1 MISIWSGC
9 VQGLRK
15 NDDSMQISVKWLREL
30 VDIELPVEKLAEIL
44 TIAGFEVE
52 DIEDRRQWADGVV
65 VGRVLDCQRH
75 PNADKLS
82 VCEVDIG
89 GDAASTIVCG
99 ASNVKAGIFVAV
111 APPKTYLPIIDLKLK
126 AAKLRGIKSFG
137 MICSLKE
144 LGLEKESEGIHI
156 FTEPDLEVG
165 RDVRPLL
172 GLDDV
177 ILDLTSTANRADALS
192 MVGVAREVTALTG
205 GALHLPEVSEMKFD
219 AGTGLTIAVEE
230 SRGCPVYIGTAIAG
244 IKIAPSPD
252 WLQSRLKAAG
262 VRPINNVVDVT
273 NLILLEWGQPLHA
286 FDRDRLEAVAG
297 GKDLTISVRLA
308 KEKEAIATL
317 DGQKR
322 PLRPENFLIT
332 ANDIPVALAGVMGGE
347 ETEVHEGTTNILLE
361 AALFDPVFIRRSAR
375 CQGLR
380 TEASARYER
389 GVNQAELDIA
399 CQRAIALIL
408 ELAGGKVTQ
417 QGRDDNR
424 SDRASWSRRIELR
437 LSRIGAIL
445 GQVKT
450 EAGGAIDIASDD
462 VERILTALGC
472 VLEKGE
478 TTAAT
483 PVWMVTVP
491 PYRYRDLEREI
502 DLIEEVAR
510 LYGYDRFCETLPS
523 QTAPGGIPAKNQARN
538 LVRETLRG
546 IGLTELVHYS
556 LVKPEL
562 SEVPIAN
569 PLLSEYSALRKE
581 LLDEFVNAYEY
592 NFTRGNGALNAFELG
607 RIFSR
612 DEEGRS
618 LETEAIA
625 GILSGDRFPQ
635 GRWTTGGKGSP
646 LTWYEAKGLLEAA
659 FARLGVKV
667 DYEASSEDN
676 RLHPGRTASLWL
688 AGKRLGIF
696 GQLHPQLRRDRDLPD
711 EIYLFQLDAVILLE
725 AIDIET
731 QVKFT
736 AFSPYPSVELDL
748 AFFAPIDLPVA
759 ELEKTMQET
768 GKDLLVKVELFDRYL
783 GKNVP
788 EGQHSLAFSLAYRAG
803 DRTLTDAEIE
813 PIHRKV
819 REALTEKFEVTLRS

>member
-1 MISIWSGC
+1 
-9 VQGLRK
+9 
-15 NDDSMQISVKWLREL
+15 MQISIAWLQEL
-30 VDIELPVEKLAEIL
+30 VDIELPPEKLAETL

-65 VGRVLDCQRH
+65 VGKVLKCDRH

-89 GDAASTIVCG
+89 QETPSTIVCG
-99 ASNVKAGIFVAV
+99 ASNVKADIFVAV

-144 LGLEKESEGIHI
+144 LGLEKESAGIHI
-156 FTEPDLEVG
+156 FEPENLEVG
-165 RDVRPLL
+165 TDVRPLL
-172 GLDDV
+172 GLDDI

-205 GALHLPEVSEMKFD
+205 GELHLPDVAEVAIAEGS
-219 AGTGLTIAVEE
+219 GLKVAVEE
-230 SRGCPVYIGTAIAG
+230 SKGCPVYIGTVIEGVA
-244 IKIAPSPD
+244 IAPSPD
-252 WLQSRLKAAG
+252 WLQTRLKAAG

-273 NLILLEWGQPLHA
+273 NLVLLEWGQPLHA
-286 FDRDRLEAVAG
+286 FDRDRLQTVTGAT
-297 GKDLTISVRLA
+297 DLTVSVRYA
-308 KEKEAIATL
+308 KDKEVLKTL
-317 DGQKR
+317 DGQER
-322 PLRPENFLIT
+322 PLQKDNFLIT
-332 ANDIPVALAGVMGGE
+332 ANDTPVALAGVMGGE
-347 ETEVHEGTTNILLE
+347 ETEVHDGTTNLLLE

-375 CQGLR
+375 AQGLR

-389 GVNQAELDIA
+389 GVNQAELDVA
-399 CQRAIALIL
+399 CNRAIALIL
-408 ELAGGKVTQ
+408 ELAGGKVVQ
-417 QGRDDNR
+417 QDRDDNR
-424 SDRASWSRRIELR
+424 SDRASWSPTIELR
-437 LSRIGAIL
+437 LDRIHKVL
-445 GQVKT
+445 GKVKG
-450 EAGGAIDIASDD
+450 ENGSVGDLAAED

-472 VLEKGE
+472 VLEPAG
-478 TTAAT
+478 TLQAT
-483 PVWMVTVP
+483 SLPVWRVTVP

-523 QTAPGGIPAKNQARN
+523 QTLPGGIPTKNKTRTF
-538 LVRETLRG
+538 LREAFRG

-556 LVKPEL
+556 LVKPEV
-562 SEVPIAN
+562 SEVPLSN

-612 DEEGRS
+612 DEEGRFC
-618 LETEAIA
+618 EAEAIA
-625 GILSGDRFPQ
+625 GILSGDFFPQ

-646 LTWYEAKGLLEAA
+646 MSWYEAKGLLESA
-659 FARLGVKV
+659 FERLGIQV
-667 DYEASSEDN
+667 DYRASQEDD

-688 AGKRLGIF
+688 SGKRLGIF
-696 GQLHPQLRRDRDLPD
+696 GQLHPQVRRDRDLPD
-711 EIYLFQLDAVILLE
+711 EIYLFQLDAGLLFE
-725 AIDIET
+725 AIDLET
-731 QVKFT
+731 RVKFE
-736 AFSPYPSVELDL
+736 AFSPYPAVELDL

-759 ELEKTMQET
+759 ELENTMKEA
-768 GKDLLVKVELFDRYL
+768 GGDLLIAVELFDRYL

-788 EGQHSLAFSLAYRAG
+788 DGQHSLAFNLAYRAS
-803 DRTLTDAEIE
+803 DRTLTDSEIE
-813 PIHRKV
+813 PVHQKV
-819 REALTEKFEVTLRS
+819 REALTEKFAVTLRS